1 VTSNEIYDLQKQ
13 LNAVGMSLLVLGE
26 LLKEDGIYGP
36 NTKAVYK
43 AWLDRDSVMPSVTPE
58 AAKPWWQSRAII
70 GLFAAVLAGAAHA
83 MGLEIGSDEITAILL
98 SLVEFVGLGLAM
110 WGTIRRQAPIDPT
123 LVARLPGRG
132 DVRLPMRPERQTPGG
147 PGRTDP
153 RGHFGTD

>member
-1 VTSNEIYDLQKQ
+1 MTNTEILELQRRLNE
-13 LNAVGMSLLVLGE
+13 VGLAYLVLGKP
-26 LLKEDGIYGP
+26 LAEDGIYGP
-36 NTKAVYK
+36 NTDRVYVE
-43 AWLDRDSVMPSVTPE
+43 WLDRDSVMPSVTPE